1 MSDYPRFTLNRG
13 MVILRCMQPFADWLN
28 ANDPMP
34 RNFSLVDI
42 NEEGNVFL
50 VPSYDS
56 LLDPVEI
63 HQDAVK
69 WVEKRWRMFF
79 EHMLND
85 WLTDESLWPKNRTL
99 KMFREW
105 FAVEYSPMVWDM
117 GNEPLAVE
125 DWDGMEGGGGLMH

>member
-1 MSDYPRFTLNRG
+1 L
-13 MVILRCMQPFADWLN
+13 A
-28 ANDPMP
+28 
-34 RNFSLVDI
+34 DI